1 MFIENEILSIFTI
14 GLCLLAV
21 LLWGLLKY
29 VYRMEKELVKSQR
42 EVRRLKDSLAWANKE
57 NSKMVTRV
65 TMLSRQRKRE
75 RRVN

>member
-1 MFIENEILSIFTI
+1 MFIENEILSIFAI
-14 GLCLLAV
+14 GLCLLAA

-29 VYRMEKELVKSQR
+29 IFRMERELVGAQR
-42 EVRRLKDSLAWANKE
+42 EVRRLKNSLSNANKE

>member
-1 MFIENEILSIFTI
+1 MFIENEILSIFAI

-29 VYRMEKELVKSQR
+29 VYRMEKELVKYQR
-42 EVRRLKDSLAWANKE
+42 EVRRLKDSLAWTNKE

-75 RRVN
+75 RRIN